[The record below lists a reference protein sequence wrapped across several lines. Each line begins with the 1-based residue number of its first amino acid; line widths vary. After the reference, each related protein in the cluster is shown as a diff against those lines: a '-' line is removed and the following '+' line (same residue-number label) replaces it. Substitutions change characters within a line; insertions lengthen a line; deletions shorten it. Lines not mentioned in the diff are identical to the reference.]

1 MPLPPEAGL
10 LQGIRVV
17 EIADKQA
24 EHAGLLLAGLGADV
38 VKIEPPEGNSTRRIG
53 PFLDDRPGPESSL
66 FFWQHNRGKRS
77 ITLDLDDDR
86 DARFA
91 GELIGG
97 ADVLLESTPV
107 GWLAARGLGGRQLL
121 DRFPGLVVA
130 RMTPFGEDGP
140 WAGYKG
146 SDLVHLALGGPMANC
161 GYDPRPDG
169 SYDVAPIAPQVWQS
183 YVIAGEQLVIGVLA
197 ALVHRQ
203 RTGQGQLVSCAVHEA
218 VAKSTELDLMNW
230 VMRRSPLSR
239 QTCRHAAEKI
249 SLVPSIVQTKDGR
262 WLVANRMGAADEAR
276 TISYLARFGLAGG
289 LEEEGGDTTGGRAIP
304 GSGADTER
312 NARLTEAVGRLV
324 RKFTYAELPWE
335 DMQQAGIV
343 CAPLRKPHENVADP
357 HWQARDTFAEV
368 EHPEVGRS
376 FTYAVRKWCSTE
388 PGWVVGRRAP
398 ILGED
403 SDAVR
408 RSVAEGSSGAPPRV
422 EVRGERTP
430 SAPTLSSPRV
440 EVHGAPAPAAPTLSP
455 HGKPF
460 VLEGTRVLDFTWFL
474 ASAGG
479 TRFLAALGAE
489 CIKVEWKANPDTRI
503 AAMAPVGGRAARA
516 AATAPLPG
524 VTDPDMGGQ
533 FNNKNPGKRGLSLN
547 VRDPRGLDIARR
559 LVAMSDIVA
568 EGFSPGVMDRWGLGY
583 DALRE
588 IKPDVIYAQQSGMGS
603 RGRYGRYR
611 AVGPIAAALSG
622 ISEMSGLAEP
632 AMPAGWGYSYLDWIG
647 AYSFAAAMLAALHYR
662 DRTGRGQWIDAS
674 QTESGIFIAGGSI
687 LDWSA
692 NGRPYERTGNRSPY
706 RPAAPHGAYR
716 CAGDDRWIAVAC
728 FTEEEWDGLAKV
740 IDQLWVRAER
750 FATLDARLAHQEELD
765 GLVGAWTAELD
776 AYAVMDELQGAGVP
790 AGVCQTAEDRC
801 DRDPQLAHLGWLTEV
816 TGTKIG
822 RWPVAEVPF
831 RMSETPPHIGGVL
844 DRGAPGYGEDNEW
857 VLGELLGMTT
867 KQIGELSD
875 EGVI

>member
-1 MPLPPEAGL
+1 MDAATGILD
-10 LQGIRVV
+10 GIRVV
-17 EIADKQA
+17 EIADEQA

-38 VKIEPPEGNSTRRIG
+38 VKAEPRDGNSTRRIG
-53 PFLDDRPGPESSL
+53 PFLDDEGGPESSL
-66 FFWQHNRGKRS
+66 FFWQHNRGKQS
-77 ITLDLDDDR
+77 ITLDLDDGA

-91 GELIGG
+91 ADLIGT
-97 ADVLLESTPV
+97 ADILLESTPA
-107 GWLAARGLGGRQLL
+107 GWLDARGLGRDTLRR
-121 DRFPGLVVA
+121 RFPRLVVA
-130 RMTPFGEDGP
+130 RMTPFGDDGP
-140 WAGYKG
+140 WAGYRA
-146 SDLVHLALGGPMANC
+146 SDLVHLALGGPMMNC

-169 SYDVAPIAPQVWQS
+169 SYDLPPIAPQVWQS
-183 YVIAGEQLVIGVLA
+183 YVIAGEQLVIGVLG
-197 ALVHRQ
+197 ALVHQQ
-203 RTGQGQLVSCAVHEA
+203 RTGRGQYVSCAIHEA

-230 VMRRSPLSR
+230 VMRRAPLSR

-262 WLVANRMGAADEAR
+262 WLVANRMGPADEAR
-276 TISYLARFGLAGG
+276 TIAYLARFGLAGG
-289 LEEEGGDTTGGRAIP
+289 LEEEAVDPTGGRAIP

-343 CAPLRKPHENVADP
+343 CAPLRKPHENVSDP
-357 HWQARDTFAEV
+357 HWQARHTFAEV
-368 EHPEVGRS
+368 DHPELGRS

-388 PGWVVGRRAP
+388 PDWVVGRRAP
-398 ILGED
+398 LLGED
-403 SDAVR
+403 TEAVR
-408 RSVAEGSSGAPPRV
+408 RSVAERRA
-422 EVRGERTP
+422 
-430 SAPTLSSPRV
+430 
-440 EVHGAPAPAAPTLSP
+440 APASAASARPVPATPKAPTLSP

-479 TRFLAALGAE
+479 TRVLSALGAE

-503 AAMAPVGGRAARA
+503 AAMAPVGGREVRE

-568 EGFSPGVMDRWGLGY
+568 EGFSPGVMERWGLGY

-588 IKPDVIYAQQSGMGS
+588 IRPDVIYAQQSGMGS
-603 RGRYGRYR
+603 RGSYGRYR

-622 ISEMSGLAEP
+622 ISEMSGLPEP

-647 AYSFAAAMLAALHYR
+647 AYSFATAVLAALHYR

-674 QTESGIFIAGGSI
+674 QTESGIYIAGGSI
-687 LDWSA
+687 LSWSA
-692 NGRPYERTGNRSPY
+692 NGRSYERTGNRSPY

-728 FTEEEWDGLAKV
+728 FTDEEWDALAKL
-740 IDQLWVRAER
+740 IDHPGVRAER
-750 FATLDARLAHQEELD
+750 FATLDGRLAHQDELD
-765 GLVGAWTAELD
+765 GLVGNWTATRD
-776 AYAVMDELQGAGVP
+776 AYTLMEDLQGAGIA
-790 AGVCQTAEDRC
+790 AGVCQTAGDRC

-867 KQIGELSD
+867 KQIAELSD

>member
-1 MPLPPEAGL
+1 MDAAT
-10 LQGIRVV
+10 GILDGVRVV
-17 EIADKQA
+17 EMADEQA
-24 EHAGLLLAGLGADV
+24 EHAGLLLAGLGAEV
-38 VKIEPPEGNSTRRIG
+38 IKVEPPEGNSTRRIG
-53 PFLDDRPGPESSL
+53 PFLDDEPGPESSL
-66 FFWQHNRGKRS
+66 FFWQHNRAKRS
-77 ITLDLDDDR
+77 VTLDLDDEA

-91 GELIGG
+91 AELIGT
-97 ADVLLESTPV
+97 ADVLLESTPA
-107 GWLAARGLGGRQLL
+107 GWLEARGLGRDRLL
-121 DRFPGLVVA
+121 DRFPRLVVA
-130 RMTPFGEDGP
+130 RLSPFGDDGP
-140 WAGYKG
+140 WAGFKA
-146 SDLVHLALGGPMANC
+146 SDLVHLALGGPMMNC

-169 SYDVAPIAPQVWQS
+169 TYDLPPIAPQVWQS
-183 YVIAGEQLVIGVLA
+183 YVIAGEQLVIGLLA
-197 ALVHRQ
+197 ALVHQQ
-203 RTGQGQLVSCAVHEA
+203 RTGEGQSVSCAVHEA

-230 VMRRSPLSR
+230 VMRRAPLFR
-239 QTCRHAAEKI
+239 QTCRHAAEQI

-262 WLVANRMGAADEAR
+262 WLVANRMGPADEAR
-276 TISYLARFGLAGG
+276 TIAYLARFGLAGG
-289 LEEEGGDTTGGRAIP
+289 LEEGGVDPAGGRAIP
-304 GSGADTER
+304 GSGADSER
-312 NARLTEAVGRLV
+312 NARFTEAVGRLV

-343 CAPLRKPHENVADP
+343 CAPLRQPHENVVDS
-357 HWQARDTFAEV
+357 HWQARGTFADV
-368 EHPEVGRS
+368 AHPEVGRS
-376 FTYAVRKWCSTE
+376 FTYAIRKWCSTE
-388 PGWVVGRRAP
+388 PDWVAGRRAP
-398 ILGED
+398 LLGED
-403 SDAVR
+403 NDAVR
-408 RSVAEGSSGAPPRV
+408 RSVAEGRAPSM
-422 EVRGERTP
+422 TP
-430 SAPTLSSPRV
+430 ARPEATSV
-440 EVHGAPAPAAPTLSP
+440 PATPKPPTLSP
-455 HGKPF
+455 HGRPF

-503 AAMAPVGGRAARA
+503 AAMAPEGGRAARE

-559 LVAMSDIVA
+559 LVALSDIVA

-583 DALRE
+583 DALRD
-588 IKPDVIYAQQSGMGS
+588 IKPDIIYAEQSGMGAL
-603 RGRYGRYR
+603 GRYGRYR

-622 ISEMSGLAEP
+622 ISELSGLPEP

-647 AYSFAAAMLAALHYR
+647 AYSFATAILAALYYR

-692 NGRPYERTGNRSPY
+692 NGRPSARTGNRSPY

-716 CAGDDRWIAVAC
+716 CAGDDRWIAIAC
-728 FTEEEWDGLAKV
+728 FTDEEWDGLAKV
-740 IDQLWVRAER
+740 VDQPWVRAEH
-750 FATLDARLAHQEELD
+750 FATLEARLAHQDELD
-765 GLVGAWTAELD
+765 GLVGAWTATRD
-776 AYAVMDELQGAGVP
+776 AYALMEELQGAGVA
-790 AGVCQTAEDRC
+790 AGVCQTAGDRC

-822 RWPVAEVPF
+822 RWPIAEVPF
-831 RMSETPPHIGGVL
+831 RMSGTPPHIGGVL

-867 KQIGELSD
+867 TQIAELAD

>member
-1 MPLPPEAGL
+1 MAPERGIL
-10 LQGIRVV
+10 EGIRIV
-17 EIADKQA
+17 EIADEQA

-38 VKIEPPEGNSTRRIG
+38 VKVEPPEGNGTRRIG
-53 PFLDDRPGPESSL
+53 PFLDDEPDLERSI

-77 ITLDLDDDR
+77 VTLDLDDAA
-86 DARFA
+86 DAA
-91 GELIGG
+91 LACELIGT
-97 ADVLLESTPV
+97 ADVLLESTPA
-107 GWLAARGLGGRQLL
+107 GWLAARGLDPAGLL
-121 DRFPGLVVA
+121 ERFPHLVTA
-130 RMTPFGEDGP
+130 RMTPFGDDGP
-140 WAGYKG
+140 WAGWKA
-146 SDLVHLALGGPMANC
+146 SDLVHLALGGPMMNC

-169 SYDVAPIAPQVWQS
+169 TYDLAPIAPQVWQS
-183 YVIAGEQLVIGVLA
+183 YVIAGEQLVIGVLG
-197 ALVHRQ
+197 ALVHAQ
-203 RTGQGQLVSCAVHEA
+203 RTGRGQHVSCAVHEA

-230 VMRRSPLSR
+230 VMRRAPLFR
-239 QTCRHAAEKI
+239 QTCRHAAEKV

-276 TISYLARFGLAGG
+276 TIAYLARHGLAAG
-289 LEEEGGDTTGGRAIP
+289 LDEEGQDATGGRAIP
-304 GSGADTER
+304 GSGADSER

-343 CAPLRKPHENVADP
+343 CAPLRKPHENVADA
-357 HWQARDTFAEV
+357 HWQARGTFADV
-368 EHPEVGRS
+368 DHPELGRS

-388 PGWVVGRRAP
+388 PDWVVGRRAP
-398 ILGED
+398 LLGED
-403 SDAVR
+403 NDAVR
-408 RSVAEGSSGAPPRV
+408 RSLAEGRAAPPARV
-422 EVRGERTP
+422 PATP
-430 SAPTLSSPRV
+430 KT
-440 EVHGAPAPAAPTLSP
+440 PTLSP

-479 TRFLAALGAE
+479 TRFLSALGAE

-503 AAMAPVGGRAARA
+503 AAMAPAGGREARRS
-516 AATAPLPG
+516 ATAPLPG

-547 VRDPRGLDIARR
+547 VRDPRGVDIARR

-568 EGFSPGVMDRWGLGY
+568 EGFSPGVMDRWGLGWE
-583 DALRE
+583 ALQA
-588 IKPDVIYAQQSGMGS
+588 IKPDIIYAQQSGMGA

-622 ISEMSGLAEP
+622 ISEMSGLPEP
-632 AMPAGWGYSYLDWIG
+632 ALPAGWGYSYLDWIG
-647 AYSFAAAMLAALHYR
+647 AYSFATAILAALHYR

-674 QTESGIFIAGGSI
+674 QTESGLYIAGGSI

-692 NGRPYERTGNRSPY
+692 NGRGYERTGNRSPF
-706 RPAAPHGAYR
+706 RPAAPHGAYP
-716 CAGDDRWIAVAC
+716 CAGDDRWIAIGC
-728 FTEEEWDGLAKV
+728 FTGEEWDALAKL
-740 IDQLWVRAER
+740 IDQPWVRAER
-750 FATLDARLAHQEELD
+750 FAVLDARLAHQDELD
-765 GLVGAWTAELD
+765 RLVGEWTATREP
-776 AYAVMDELQGAGVP
+776 YALMEELQGAGVP
-790 AGVCQTAEDRC
+790 AGVCQTAGDRC
-801 DRDPQLAHLGWLTEV
+801 DHDPQLAHLGWLTEV

-822 RWPVAEVPF
+822 RWPIAEAPF
-831 RMSETPPHIGGVL
+831 RLSATPPHIGGVL

-867 KQIGELSD
+867 KQIADLAD